1 MKISKFSI
9 DRPVFTTVLMFLV
22 IILGIVS
29 LMRIPLKLIP
39 DLNPPIAVI
48 VTTYDGAGP
57 EEVSE
62 KVTKPLEASLSTLP
76 GIDTITSTSQEG
88 SNFILL
94 EFSWST
100 NIDDVQN
107 DVLQRIAQTPMPTGA
122 GEPQFLKFDPSQ
134 FPIIQLSLQS
144 DGKVDLEQLSKTLE
158 TDLSSVEGVANVSV
172 TGVTS
177 DEFIVELDEEKLKEY
192 GIGQSDVVQLIQ
204 ANNISLPGNTVEA
217 EGKTL
222 TTRIMSQLTTAADI
236 ENLTISVNP
245 LNGEE
250 VKISDVATVEL
261 KPLNEDTV
269 TRANEKPAILLSVLQ
284 ESGANTAAVS
294 KEFQEKLDELLLR
307 SQYEGVQADLL
318 FDQGDY
324 IRLAIGNIAN
334 SLIVGGALAMAVLFF
349 FLRNIKSPLI
359 IGVAIP
365 YSVIITFVLMY
376 FAGFNLN
383 IMTLGALALGIG
395 MLVDNAIVVIENIYR
410 HLSMGKDPKK
420 AAYDGAK
427 EVGMAITAST
437 LTTVAVFLPVVFIS
451 GILGQIFKEFALTI
465 SFSLVASLVVAL
477 TVIPMLA
484 SRFLTAIPE
493 NIEVK
498 RQQSRHLVLFE
509 KAVRWSLA
517 HRFVVLG
524 IALVLMLGG
533 IYGLTKVGTQ
543 FLPPTDEGFVT
554 VRVETE
560 HGTSLEETD
569 KVVKAVEDVLAKEK
583 DTQVYVSLIGTTQED
598 SFRGTGKENEA
609 EMYVKMMEERS
620 RSIFNFVDDVKPK
633 AEKAARSVN
642 ETAEV
647 TFNLQSAS
655 GTAPQTLAFNVRD
668 TDKDRL
674 DKAVAAIESAV
685 MDITGVTDVQ
695 TNRDETVKEIQI
707 TVNRSEAQAAGFVP
721 AQVAQIV
728 NDATRGVF
736 ATQVIEEPSSN
747 VKTVYVRY
755 DEDVTENLNGLRGML
770 VKTPSGNFVAL
781 ERIADI
787 EIKDGPVNVRRIGG
801 QDAVQFT
808 LQYAATTNLGDV
820 SSKVGE
826 AIADLNLPDETEL
839 SYSGDQELLNNSK
852 DDMIMAMILAVV
864 LIYIVMAAQYES
876 FKYPFVIMFT
886 VPLMMIGVALSLIV
900 TQLPLSIP
908 AVIGVLILLGIVVNN
923 AIVIVD
929 YILQRKQEGYSG
941 TDAIVQ
947 SVKDRVRPVLM
958 TALTTILGLVP
969 LASGI
974 GNGTEIN
981 QPMGIVV
988 IGGLLSSTFL
998 TLIVIPVVFSFFDR
1012 PLLREKG
1019 LHTKDKLIQ

>member
-1 MKISKFSI
+1 MNISKFSI

-22 IILGIVS
+22 IILGTVS
-29 LMRIPLKLIP
+29 LIRIPLKLIP
-39 DLNPPIAVI
+39 DLNPPIAVV
-48 VTTYDGAGP
+48 VTTYEGAGP
-57 EEVSE
+57 DEVSE
-62 KVTKPLEASLSTLP
+62 KITKPLEASLSTLP

-94 EFSWST
+94 EFSWNT
-100 NIDDVQN
+100 HIDDVQN
-107 DVLQRIAQTPMPTGA
+107 DVLQRIGQTQLPGGA

-144 DGKVDLEQLSKTLE
+144 DGEVDLEPLSKTLQ
-158 TDLSSVEGVANVSV
+158 TDLSSIEGVANVSV
-172 TGVTS
+172 TGVTTN
-177 DEFIVELDEEKLKEY
+177 EVIVELDEEKLEKY
-192 GIGQSDVVQLIQ
+192 GIDQSDVVQLIQ
-204 ANNISLPGNTVEA
+204 ANNISLPGNTVES

-222 TTRIMSQLTTAADI
+222 TTRIMSQLTKAADI

-245 LNGEE
+245 LSGEE
-250 VKISDVATVEL
+250 VKISDIATVEL

-269 TRANEKPAILLSVLQ
+269 TRANERPALLLNVLQ
-284 ESGANTAAVS
+284 ESDANTADVS
-294 KEFQEKLDELLLR
+294 KGFQKKLDELLSR
-307 SQYEGVQADLL
+307 DQYEGVQADIL

-324 IRLAIGNIAN
+324 IRLAISNIAN
-334 SLIVGGALAMAVLFF
+334 SLIVGGVFAMVVLFF

-365 YSVIITFVLMY
+365 YSVIMTFVLMF
-376 FAGFNLN
+376 FAGFTLN

-420 AAYDGAK
+420 AAYDGTK
-427 EVGMAITAST
+427 EVSMAITAST

-451 GILGQIFKEFALTI
+451 GILGQMFKEFALTI
-465 SFSLVASLVVAL
+465 SFSLLASLLVAL
-477 TVIPMLA
+477 TVIPMMA
-484 SRFLTAIPE
+484 SRYLTVIPE
-493 NIEVK
+493 NIEIK
-498 RQQSRHLVLFE
+498 RQKSRQLILLE

-517 HRFVVLG
+517 HRFIVLS
-524 IALVLMLGG
+524 IVFVLMLGG
-533 IYGLTKVGTQ
+533 IYGLMKTGTQ

-554 VRVETE
+554 IRVETD
-560 HGTSLEETD
+560 HGTSLEETE
-569 KVVKAVEDVLAKEK
+569 KAVKAVEKVVANEK
-583 DTQVYVSLIGTTQED
+583 DTQVYVSLIGSTQED

-609 EMYVKMMEERS
+609 EMYVKMREERD
-620 RSIFNFVDDVKPK
+620 RSVFDFVDDVKPA

-647 TFNLQSAS
+647 IFSLQSAS
-655 GTAPQTLAFNVRD
+655 GTAPQTLTFNVRD
-668 TDKDRL
+668 ANKARL
-674 DKAVAAIESAV
+674 DEAVADIEAAV
-685 MDITGVTDVQ
+685 RDINGVTEVQ

-707 TVNRSEAQAAGFVP
+707 TVNRREAQAAGFVP
-721 AQVAQIV
+721 AQVAQVV
-728 NDATRGVF
+728 NDATRGIL
-736 ATQVIEEPSSN
+736 ATQIIEEASSK

-755 DEDVTENLNGLRGML
+755 DQDITKNLNGLRSML
-770 VKTPSGNFVAL
+770 IKTPSGNFISL
-781 ERIADI
+781 EEIADI
-787 EIKDGPVNVRRIGG
+787 KIKDGPVSMRRIDG

-808 LQYAATTNLGDV
+808 LQYAASANLGDV
-820 SSKVGE
+820 SSKVDE
-826 AIADLNLPDETEL
+826 TISELNLSDETEL

-852 DDMIMAMILAVV
+852 DDMILAMLLAVV

-886 VPLMMIGVALSLIV
+886 VPLMIIGVALSLSV
-900 TQLPLSIP
+900 TQLPFSIP
-908 AVIGVLILLGIVVNN
+908 AVIGVLILIGIVVNN

-947 SVKDRVRPVLM
+947 SVKDRVRPILM
-958 TALTTILGLVP
+958 TALTTILGLIP

-974 GNGTEIN
+974 GDGTEIN
-981 QPMGIVV
+981 QPIGVVV

-998 TLIVIPVVFSFFDR
+998 TLFVIPVVFSLFDR
-1012 PLLREKG
+1012 PLQIKKVYMG
-1019 LHTKDKLIQ
+1019 KIK